1 MSKFGKGTVKLVFI
15 QALFPLLMRGARVV
29 NVSSSAG
36 RLSMI
41 DGAEPAA
48 SALRDQFSS
57 PQLTVPQLE
66 KLMHNFIDLG
76 KSILFD

>member
-1 MSKFGKGTVKLVFI
+1 M
-15 QALFPLLMRGARVV
+15 

-76 KSILFD
+76 SQFYSLGFGRGSQRDVVYLG